1 MKSVHLISIGDELL
15 LGQVVN
21 TNAAW
26 IAKKLFFLGFEVKKV
41 TEISDSKEDIIEM
54 LDYSKGKYDVI
65 ILTGGLGPTNDD
77 ITKQTLSEYFGK
89 KLILN
94 EDALNLIR
102 KVVKER
108 GAKMNT
114 LNEKQAMLPEGIKL
128 IENKNGTAWGMIF
141 EKDNMVVISLPG
153 VPLEMKPMFEEGV
166 VPFLKEKFKTPY
178 FRCKTIYIKEIPE
191 SELAIMI
198 KDWEKNLPF
207 HIKLAYLP
215 QQKRIRLRL
224 SGFGYSEKELQMEID
239 KQIDKLREFLG
250 KDIKVYE
257 DIPVEQ
263 NLGKV
268 LRENNFTVSTAESCT
283 GGYIAHLI
291 TSVSGASDYYKGS
304 IVSYSNEAKINVL
317 GVNAKD
323 IEVYGAVSSPV
334 VKQMAEGVKKL
345 IKTDFSVAVSGIAGP
360 KGGTPQKPVGTTYIA
375 VSTPLETISKKFIFK
390 GDRASN
396 IKQTANQALTM
407 LLDEIVNNYLKK

>member
-1 MKSVHLISIGDELL
+1 
-15 LGQVVN
+15 
-21 TNAAW
+21 
-26 IAKKLFFLGFEVKKV
+26 
-41 TEISDSKEDIIEM
+41 
-54 LDYSKGKYDVI
+54 
-65 ILTGGLGPTNDD
+65 
-77 ITKQTLSEYFGK
+77 
-89 KLILN
+89 
-94 EDALNLIR
+94 
-102 KVVKER
+102 
-108 GAKMNT
+108 
-114 LNEKQAMLPEGIKL
+114 
-128 IENKNGTAWGMIF
+128 
-141 EKDNMVVISLPG
+141 
-153 VPLEMKPMFEEGV
+153 
-166 VPFLKEKFKTPY
+166 
-178 FRCKTIYIKEIPE
+178 
-191 SELAIMI
+191 
-198 KDWEKNLPF
+198 
-207 HIKLAYLP
+207 
-215 QQKRIRLRL
+215 
-224 SGFGYSEKELQMEID
+224 MEID

-257 DIPVEQ
+257 DVPVEQ

-304 IVSYSNEAKINVL
+304 VVSYSNEAKINVL

-375 VSTPLETISKKFIFK
+375 VSTPLKTISKKFIFK

-396 IKQTANQALTM
+396 IKQSANQALTM